1 MLSCSQIE
9 NQADSITI
17 EALSWSGSI
26 SYDSNKE
33 NICNGEPGCEYYES
47 ECVIDQVRNCTQ
59 LITAIQ
65 SDENIT
71 IANNIDCSGIT
82 FSDWIGG
89 SVIYGNNF
97 SGQNYTI
104 SNVFIDGGA
113 NDDVGLFPQLKTES
127 EIRDLKLNN
136 ITVTGGFSVGAIAGD
151 ISSFTQN
158 DGFLLYN
165 VQVTNANVTAD
176 HTVGG
181 LFGENIINSGYSS
194 ILKYV
199 SFSGNITSTSSSSTK
214 TGGFVGG
221 ANRINISF
229 SNSTGILNSINQK
242 LGGILGYG
250 SSDIIFNN
258 VSSTMTIIGTYTSS
272 IMAGGLVGD
281 LIDSSSIINNSFF
294 NGSIKTISST
304 SSTARVGGLIG
315 LLSDASVYNS
325 YSQSTINS
333 TTENVGGAFG
343 LITNSSSSVLIDQCF
358 ADGSVYGKTNV
369 GGFVGTLVNGE
380 VENSHTRSSVTGTG
394 SNIGGFIGSMSSGTI
409 INQTYSTGQTSGGS
423 VVGGFLGTGSGT
435 IDNSFFDNQ
444 TSGQT
449 SSTGSGSPE
458 ATAKTTNQME
468 TQATFTDSNWDFT
481 NIWEMG
487 ITYPILQWFDEPS
500 DSNPPQIF
508 DVRPLEDSGYNISDI
523 VNITANITDA
533 NTIDSKIINLTYP
546 NGTIE
551 QFTLASGTGDIF
563 YYEFTIPNQ
572 EGEYN
577 ITYIA
582 NDTSNNINNTI
593 TTNFNVEDTQNPQ
606 VTNLIPSIG
615 DAKSTGEVIEIRI
628 NVTDNSE
635 IDTVRANITLPNSSS
650 IILSLTEQSN
660 NKFNNSYTVPELTGL
675 FNITFLVNDT
685 YGNQNNTESTNFTT
699 SDTSAPSYTGI
710 NEYPNDPA
718 TYDLPQDYLF
728 NITFTDNNQMDT
740 VLIEFDGTNYTTNNS
755 GDYYNFTISNLS
767 AGTYNYKWIANDSSD
782 NVNNTAFT
790 YTINKATSNVNLS
803 LNNQFSNITS
813 EVETNVTINAT
824 KIIGENNITIY
835 MDEELVGS
843 NLDNITNISL
853 FSSLGLVNI
862 SVIYNESENYTSSS
876 LSYFITVQDTT
887 APSVID
893 IDLNPSEL
901 NPSENISIN
910 ISVSEHLNVD
920 TVIAEVILNNG
931 TKTNL
936 STTYVESED
945 IYSTQYQTDANIP
958 SGTHTVRAYAND
970 TSGNMNSTENGTF
983 IITDIANP
991 EVTNLIPSS
1000 GDSKSIG
1007 ETIEIRINATDDVQ
1021 IDTVRANLTMPNS
1034 TSVIILLNEQSNNK
1048 YNNSYTIP
1056 NLSGRFNIS
1065 FLVNDTS
1072 DNDNTTETTYFLT
1085 TDLIA
1090 PTYENNSEYP
1100 SDPNTYSIPQ
1110 DYLFNISFTDN
1121 VEMHSVLFEFD
1132 GTNYTANNNGNDY
1145 NYTISNLSAGT
1156 YNYKWIAN
1164 DTSDNINNTAF
1175 TYTVS
1180 LALSDVNLSL
1190 NNNFS
1195 NITIEA
1201 GNSVNINAT
1210 KITGESNITLLIN
1223 ESIIQSNLNNIT
1235 NISNYNSLGT
1245 FNITALYN
1253 QSQNYSTSSLSY
1265 FITVQDTTKPNVT
1278 NIIISPS
1285 TINQTQNVTINVTVQ
1300 DFIGVDTVIAEINL
1314 NNGTKTNQTMSLNG
1328 NIYTTEY
1335 ETNINSPIG
1344 QHTIKIYANDTSN
1357 NLNST
1362 ESATF
1367 NINDITVPQINNS
1380 IPSAGDSK
1388 SIGELIEVRINA
1400 TDNIEVDTV
1409 RANLTL
1415 PNSTNII
1422 ISLTEQSNNKYN
1434 NSYTI
1439 PNLAGTFNITFLT
1452 NDTSNNQNNSIT
1464 TYFTVSDL
1472 TAPSYENNSEYPN
1485 DPNTYSI
1492 PQDYLFN
1499 ISFTDNVEVD
1509 NVLFEFD
1516 GTNYTPNN
1524 NGNDYNYTISN
1535 LSAGTY
1541 NYKWIANDT
1550 SDNINNTAFTYTV
1563 SRASSDVN
1571 LSLNNNFSNIT
1582 IEAGDSVNINATKIT
1597 GESNITFLFDEV
1609 EVRSN

>member
-887 APSVID
+887 AP
-893 IDLNPSEL
+893 
-901 NPSENISIN
+901 
-910 ISVSEHLNVD
+910 
-920 TVIAEVILNNG
+920 
-931 TKTNL
+931 
-936 STTYVESED
+936 
-945 IYSTQYQTDANIP
+945 
-958 SGTHTVRAYAND
+958 
-970 TSGNMNSTENGTF
+970 
-983 IITDIANP
+983 
-991 EVTNLIPSS
+991 
-1000 GDSKSIG
+1000 
-1007 ETIEIRINATDDVQ
+1007 
-1021 IDTVRANLTMPNS
+1021 
-1034 TSVIILLNEQSNNK
+1034 
-1048 YNNSYTIP
+1048 
-1056 NLSGRFNIS
+1056 
-1065 FLVNDTS
+1065 
-1072 DNDNTTETTYFLT
+1072 
-1085 TDLIA
+1085 
-1090 PTYENNSEYP
+1090 
-1100 SDPNTYSIPQ
+1100 
-1110 DYLFNISFTDN
+1110 
-1121 VEMHSVLFEFD
+1121 
-1132 GTNYTANNNGNDY
+1132 
-1145 NYTISNLSAGT
+1145 
-1156 YNYKWIAN
+1156 
-1164 DTSDNINNTAF
+1164 
-1175 TYTVS
+1175 
-1180 LALSDVNLSL
+1180 
-1190 NNNFS
+1190 
-1195 NITIEA
+1195 
-1201 GNSVNINAT
+1201 
-1210 KITGESNITLLIN
+1210 
-1223 ESIIQSNLNNIT
+1223 
-1235 NISNYNSLGT
+1235 
-1245 FNITALYN
+1245 
-1253 QSQNYSTSSLSY
+1253 
-1265 FITVQDTTKPNVT
+1265 
-1278 NIIISPS
+1278 
-1285 TINQTQNVTINVTVQ
+1285 
-1300 DFIGVDTVIAEINL
+1300 
-1314 NNGTKTNQTMSLNG
+1314 
-1328 NIYTTEY
+1328 
-1335 ETNINSPIG
+1335 
-1344 QHTIKIYANDTSN
+1344 
-1357 NLNST
+1357 
-1362 ESATF
+1362 
-1367 NINDITVPQINNS
+1367 
-1380 IPSAGDSK
+1380 
-1388 SIGELIEVRINA
+1388 
-1400 TDNIEVDTV
+1400 
-1409 RANLTL
+1409 
-1415 PNSTNII
+1415 
-1422 ISLTEQSNNKYN
+1422 
-1434 NSYTI
+1434 
-1439 PNLAGTFNITFLT
+1439 
-1452 NDTSNNQNNSIT
+1452 
-1464 TYFTVSDL
+1464 
-1472 TAPSYENNSEYPN
+1472 
-1485 DPNTYSI
+1485 
-1492 PQDYLFN
+1492 
-1499 ISFTDNVEVD
+1499 
-1509 NVLFEFD
+1509 
-1516 GTNYTPNN
+1516 
-1524 NGNDYNYTISN
+1524 
-1535 LSAGTY
+1535 
-1541 NYKWIANDT
+1541 
-1550 SDNINNTAFTYTV
+1550 
-1563 SRASSDVN
+1563 
-1571 LSLNNNFSNIT
+1571 
-1582 IEAGDSVNINATKIT
+1582 
-1597 GESNITFLFDEV
+1597 
-1609 EVRSN
+1609 